1 MTADF
6 RFCKWYS
13 NLVYLLLCCLI
24 ILNRKKIKTRRL
36 FLLYQIKYSYFSKL
50 LIFRMFNYEQ
60 ITQETIHV
68 CLFSPYSQKVQMK
81 LQVADVFLDKFQ
93 LKPDEVKAL
102 RGNRDG
108 SLSQV
113 SNQLF
118 YWVCYMYRSVYTLQ
132 SLTLA
137 FVIFTSVCVQP
148 LYIKILT

>member
-1 MTADF
+1 MHYEHINIQ
-6 RFCKWYS
+6 K
-13 NLVYLLLCCLI
+13 
-24 ILNRKKIKTRRL
+24 
-36 FLLYQIKYSYFSKL
+36 
-50 LIFRMFNYEQ
+50 NYTC
-60 ITQETIHV
+60 I
-68 CLFSPYSQKVQMK
+68 FSPYSQKVQMK

-118 YWVCYMYRSVYTLQ
+118 YWVCYMYRSICTLQ

-137 FVIFTSVCVQP
+137 FVIFTPVCFRP
-148 LYIKILT
+148 LYIKRLT